1 MESRLY
7 RFLFQLKPPLPP
19 FPPYENFVNNKIL
32 KISFGFRT
40 VRFFFS
46 RDYSPEKG
54 AGSKPLIIFFHV
66 PRVLSRLSC
75 QLPPWRKR
83 RGEKINTARQRIVT
97 NTRPEYAN
105 IGCSLDKSVIQSRLR
120 AAITTQIRFVF
131 VSSRG

>member
-19 FPPYENFVNNKIL
+19 LPPYENFVNNKIL

-54 AGSKPLIIFFHV
+54 AGAKSLNL
-66 PRVLSRLSC
+66 LSRSTRSFSAFLSTAS
-75 QLPPWRKR
+75 LEEAA
-83 RGEKINTARQRIVT
+83 RGKN
-97 NTRPEYAN
+97 
-105 IGCSLDKSVIQSRLR
+105 
-120 AAITTQIRFVF
+120 
-131 VSSRG
+131 